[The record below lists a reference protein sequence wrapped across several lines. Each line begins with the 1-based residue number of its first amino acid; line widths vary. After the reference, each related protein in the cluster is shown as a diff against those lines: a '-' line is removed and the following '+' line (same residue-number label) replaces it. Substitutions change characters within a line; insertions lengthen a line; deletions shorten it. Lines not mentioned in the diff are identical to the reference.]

1 MRAER
6 GGIVKIIWT
15 YLWLSAAH
23 KVGGFRQKYL
33 NSRIRRLADRIWK
46 EMGEKPRTR
55 RSLRSRTDAAV
66 ENESKNGGMEEKVMS
81 LEVFEGS
88 HGSLLMVKDQTV

>member
-1 MRAER
+1 
-6 GGIVKIIWT
+6 
-15 YLWLSAAH
+15 
-23 KVGGFRQKYL
+23 
-33 NSRIRRLADRIWK
+33 
-46 EMGEKPRTR
+46 MGEKPRTR